1 MVVPKQ
7 IRWFYAVDGYLSM
20 LAVDV
25 QSEILAI
32 SFQNLERPVI
42 RCFQG
47 RLDGV
52 IAKENMAAVLKFLV
66 DE

>member
-1 MVVPKQ
+1 
-7 IRWFYAVDGYLSM
+7 M

-25 QSEILAI
+25 QSEILGI

-42 RCFQG
+42 WCFQG

-66 DE
+66 DEWSRRRMAW